1 MITPQLISRSDI
13 ADIMRKH
20 LSAEVTEEHGRDW
33 RRVTTIVADQTN
45 STVDGPRLDFHMF
58 EFCRSGRHR
67 VISDADL
74 EHASQRDAMLVPGA
88 TGYAQCNTPIWQQCF
103 GHATLQQ
110 VYIDDSIFRET
121 AAAVIPGDADRIE
134 FLGFQG
140 QFAPG
145 LRALGDALLD
155 EARGPQMGS
164 DLQAEMIAQ
173 QMALMILRRRLG
185 GNLRVSN
192 RRKLSPAELTRVVEL
207 IEEDLAETAGL
218 ERLAGA
224 IGMDPFSF
232 TRAFKETTG
241 QSPHQ
246 FLIERRLVRIKDLL
260 IHSTDSLADIAYATG
275 FSSQPHMTA
284 AFSKHVGRPPGA
296 YRKAHRG

>member
-1 MITPQLISRSDI
+1 MTAPQLISRSDM
-13 ADIMRKH
+13 ANTMRKH

-33 RRVTTIVADQTN
+33 RRVTTVVADQANGTM
-45 STVDGPRLDFHMF
+45 DGERLDFHML

-67 VISDADL
+67 VISDTDL
-74 EHASQRDAMLVPGA
+74 EHASQRDIQFVPGA
-88 TGYAQCNTPIWQQCF
+88 TAYAQCKAPMWGECF
-103 GHATLQQ
+103 GRVTLQQ

-121 AAAVIPGDADRIE
+121 AAAVVPGDADRIE

-155 EARGPQMGS
+155 EARGPQVGS
-164 DLQAEMIAQ
+164 DLQAEAIAQ

-185 GNLRVSN
+185 DNLRVSN
-192 RRKLSPAELTRVVEL
+192 RRKLSAVELARVVEL

-218 ERLAGA
+218 EKLAGA
-224 IGMDPFSF
+224 IGMDPFCF

-246 FLIERRLVRIKDLL
+246 FLIDRRLVRIKDLL

-275 FSSQPHMTA
+275 FSSQPHMTT

-296 YRKAHRG
+296 YRRAHRA